1 MGFQNVF
8 KRYELKYLLTKEQKQ
23 VILDALQPYMEQD
36 AFGRSTIRNIYY
48 DTPNKQLI
56 RTSLEKPVYK
66 EKLRVRSYKT
76 ATPDSTVFIELKKK
90 YKSVVYKRRVSVA
103 EQDAMQYLN
112 EGKKL
117 PIQNQITKEMD
128 YFCKF
133 YGNLEPAM
141 FLTYDREAFYG
152 KEDKDLR
159 ITFDEN
165 ILWRT
170 EDVSLCSEVYG
181 AQIIDEGYALMEVK
195 IAGAMPLWLAQTLS
209 ENQIFKTSFS
219 KYGNA
224 YLQQQKRIEKQKL
237 YEFKQEDEACGKAAC
252 GSQYLQGI
260 TINEE
265 VV

>member
-23 VILDALQPYMEQD
+23 VILDAMQPYMEQD

-48 DTPNKQLI
+48 DTPNSQLI

-76 ATPDSTVFIELKKK
+76 ATPDSTVFVELKKK

-112 EGKKL
+112 EGKAL

-128 YFCKF
+128 YFCKL

-165 ILWRT
+165 ILWRI
-170 EDVSLCSEVYG
+170 EDVSLCAEVYG
-181 AQIIDEGYALMEVK
+181 SPIIDDGYALMEVK

-209 ENQIFKTSFS
+209 ENHIFKTSFS

-224 YLQQQKRIEKQKL
+224 YLQQQKKLEKQRL
-237 YEFKQEDEACGKAAC
+237 YEVKQENETYGKV
-252 GSQYLQGI
+252 SYNPLYLQ
-260 TINEE
+260 N
-265 VV
+265 VVIKEDVV